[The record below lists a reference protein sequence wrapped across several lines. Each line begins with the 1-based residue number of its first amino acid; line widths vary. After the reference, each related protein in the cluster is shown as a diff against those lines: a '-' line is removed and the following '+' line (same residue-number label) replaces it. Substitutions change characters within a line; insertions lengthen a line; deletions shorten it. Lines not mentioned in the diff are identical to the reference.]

1 MRRATRSACVRS
13 ASWPV
18 YNIINFSI
26 PGILTEVFAM
36 CSIIVGILRID
47 LPKMRKKK

>member
-1 MRRATRSACVRS
+1 VRAVSFLSSPC
-13 ASWPV
+13 WLV